1 MGDPSYLF
9 STKIMFMV
17 GFIICPTLPST
28 KILDG
33 NSFKCG
39 RVGGG
44 GGGGSLSLS
53 LRSSG
58 VGGEIEVVF
67 FSRANACRADVAAST
82 VINSNRRA
90 RVRIHTRVSSYPIPA
105 LPVSRDVK

>member
-1 MGDPSYLF
+1 MATAS
-9 STKIMFMV
+9 S
-17 GFIICPTLPST
+17 
-28 KILDG
+28 
-33 NSFKCG
+33 
-39 RVGGG
+39 VGGG
-44 GGGGSLSLS
+44 GTVSLSLTHS
-53 LRSSG
+53 SSG